1 MNESIY
7 SSALGK
13 FYFLIFWI
21 IIFFVSRNFPL
32 QTSFHECAA
41 PFLPAPRALLKRS
54 VTFQFGKA
62 VRIPKQGQP
71 PGGILELGPPP
82 HSFFQN
88 QNSDRRRFLPGIFYS
103 ALALALKK
111 SAGRSERKKSV
122 KTPGLWARRFQP
134 PRSPQPMTGTSPL
147 RRLPSTCGTPQ
158 ARFRRE
164 SDCPL

>member
-1 MNESIY
+1 MSFIKRKMNESIY

-21 IIFFVSRNFPL
+21 IIFVSRNFPL

-41 PFLPAPRALLKRS
+41 PLLPAPRALLKRS

-88 QNSDRRRFLPGIFYS
+88 HNSDRRRFLPGIFYS
-103 ALALALKK
+103 ALAPALKNPPAAPK
-111 SAGRSERKKSV
+111 ERSRLRLLDC
-122 KTPGLWARRFQP
+122 GLAAFNRRRVLSQ
-134 PRSPQPMTGTSPL
+134 
-147 RRLPSTCGTPQ
+147 
-158 ARFRRE
+158 
-164 SDCPL
+164 